1 MKDRLKHLRNEQGLK
16 QREFAAKVGV
26 SVGTVGQ
33 WEAGIAPPGD
43 ARISKI
49 CSVFGVREEWLR
61 NGSGDMY
68 DPEKSDEEQYK
79 GAFVALFN
87 ALPPKFQKIF
97 KEIAKEKWGVETDEE
112 EPAAPTKETPAPSS
126 DSRSVNISVNG
137 DRNAVLTRAC
147 ARTR

>member
-1 MKDRLKHLRNEQGLK
+1 MKDRLKQLRTALKLK

-68 DPEKSDEEQYK
+68 APGKSDDDQKKAIFEALYEGLRPEYKAAFKNFIRENLGANIPEDSPEKS
-79 GAFVALFN
+79 
-87 ALPPKFQKIF
+87 
-97 KEIAKEKWGVETDEE
+97 
-112 EPAAPTKETPAPSS
+112 
-126 DSRSVNISVNG
+126 
-137 DRNAVLTRAC
+137 
-147 ARTR
+147 